1 MCLQLVRM
9 FLRFALCAEITLE
22 RESAL
27 GLSTKVE
34 IRDRTPSPMDMAP
47 AINSASPPYTT
58 TLEDPNADRPAVSAN
73 GTVKPSDNPIVASEM
88 RRFVNVLFV
97 LAGASEECVVLGLM
111 L

>member
-1 MCLQLVRM
+1 MLTLRSLRRDNLLVPIM
-9 FLRFALCAEITLE
+9 T
-22 RESAL
+22 SK
-27 GLSTKVE
+27 LSTLKHLNVLYKHT
-34 IRDRTPSPMDMAP
+34 IDMAP

-97 LAGASEECVVLGLM
+97 LAGASEECVMLGLI